1 MIRAG
6 ANALLPILIA
16 ASVLTACG
24 PSATVEPEGEDENP
38 PLLVESTGTV
48 VLVDSTSTT
57 VPVTAAPTEPATEQ
71 PDPVAPPDALDRG
84 GVIAAV
90 VLIAGGGDLEAAILE
105 GVVTEAEAEAAL
117 LALENGTLEELL
129 GAERAG

>member
-1 MIRAG
+1 M
-6 ANALLPILIA
+6 
-16 ASVLTACG
+16 
-24 PSATVEPEGEDENP
+24 
-38 PLLVESTGTV
+38 
-48 VLVDSTSTT
+48 
-57 VPVTAAPTEPATEQ
+57 
-71 PDPVAPPDALDRG
+71 
-84 GVIAAV
+84 

>member
-1 MIRAG
+1 MVR
-6 ANALLPILIA
+6 LQ
-16 ASVLTACG
+16 
-24 PSATVEPEGEDENP
+24 
-38 PLLVESTGTV
+38 
-48 VLVDSTSTT
+48 
-57 VPVTAAPTEPATEQ
+57 TAAEQ
-71 PDPVAPPDALDRG
+71 PDPLAPPDALDRG

-129 GAERAG
+129 GAGRAG

>member
-6 ANALLPILIA
+6 ANAVLPVLIA

-24 PSATVEPEGEDENP
+24 PSVTVEPNGEDEISP
-38 PLLVESTGTV
+38 PFVE
-48 VLVDSTSTT
+48 STSTT
-57 VPVTAAPTEPATEQ
+57 VPATEQ
-71 PDPVAPPDALDRG
+71 LDPTLEPDALDRG

-90 VLIAGGGDLEAAILE
+90 VLIAGGGDLEGAILE

-117 LALENGTLEELL
+117 LALENGTLDELL
-129 GAERAG
+129 GAE

>member
-1 MIRAG
+1 M
-6 ANALLPILIA
+6 LPILIA

-24 PSATVEPEGEDENP
+24 PSATVEPEGEDETP
-38 PLLVESTGTV
+38 PLLVE
-48 VLVDSTSTT
+48 STSTT
-57 VPVTAAPTEPATEQ
+57 VPVTAAPTEPAAEQ

>member
-6 ANALLPILIA
+6 ANTVLPILIA

-24 PSATVEPEGEDENP
+24 PSATVEPEGEDETP
-38 PLLVESTGTV
+38 PLLVE
-48 VLVDSTSTT
+48 STSTT
-57 VPVTAAPTEPATEQ
+57 VPVTAAPTEPAAEQ